1 MKIKKFTSKNS
12 QILVSEKDPT
22 HNLSRIKVK
31 LHPNSSQEK
40 IVENDEK
47 FYEVWLKEKALDNKA
62 NKALEKKLKKYFGK
76 SVKIISGFTSRIK
89 YVEVLD

>member
-1 MKIKKFTSKNS
+1 MKIKKIASKNP
-12 QILVSEKDPT
+12 QILVSEKGVT

-31 LHPNSSQEK
+31 IHPNSSQEK
-40 IVENDEK
+40 IIENEEK
-47 FYEVWLKEKALDNKA
+47 FYEVWLKEKALDGKA

-76 SVKIISGFTSRIK
+76 VVKIKSGFTSRIK